1 MVVMH
6 RSARVTSDH
15 SDLLLGPTE
24 AKRHWTMIIRSFIG
38 GMGGKLMEA
47 IVAKWGNKMAL
58 GIAAFH

>member
-1 MVVMH
+1 
-6 RSARVTSDH
+6 
-15 SDLLLGPTE
+15 
-24 AKRHWTMIIRSFIG
+24 MIIRSFIG